1 MERNDRIIVP
11 FTLPLGFSEPLRG
24 IENPSEEETLIK
36 FNKLKAQ
43 YDKNIV
49 VNNIQY
55 DEEYLKEQDLKGMM
69 ETFNFMITHKLG
81 ELKEINHKLLKLT
94 NYRFSLGE
102 ILRSMRRMEKDYI
115 NLHQTHTLCSN
126 DLRLESPKHNFQELL
141 SGDLR
146 GKLDDKDMIV
156 DPLKLRGQ
164 LFSIKSE
171 YMNSLCDIYEKVTI
185 KVDEETFKMKKIT
198 DFIDLYKKTI
208 ISCDTNKKILSKYN
222 CTICYENEVTMCI
235 QPCGHTFCVS
245 CTEKIT
251 NRCFVCNG
259 QVTAK
264 FKMYVLGKDDDEAVA
279 TAGTRGNGEFEPAN
293 DRTYPRRS
301 NTNAVGLVG
310 QLTGSGQ
317 RVFDPQLL
325 TL

>member
-11 FTLPLGFSEPLRG
+11 FTLPCCT
-24 IENPSEEETLIK
+24 EEETLIK
-36 FNKLKAQ
+36 FNELKAQ
-43 YDKNIV
+43 YEKNSV
-49 VNNIQY
+49 VNNIHY
-55 DEEYLKEQDLKGMM
+55 DEEYLKEQDLKGTM
-69 ETFNFMITHKLG
+69 ENFNFIITKKLG
-81 ELKEINHKLLKLT
+81 ELKEINHRLLKLI
-94 NYRFSLGE
+94 NYKKDLGE
-102 ILRSMRRMEKDYI
+102 ILTSMRKTEKIYI
-115 NLHQTHTLCSN
+115 NLHQTSVICGGELG
-126 DLRLESPKHNFQELL
+126 LEPPQNNIQELL

-171 YMNSLCDIYEKVTI
+171 YMNSLCDIYEKVNV

-251 NRCFVCNG
+251 NRCFVCSG
-259 QVTAK
+259 SVSSK
-264 FKMYVLGKDDDEAVA
+264 FKMYVLGKDDDEAVQPS
-279 TAGTRGNGEFEPAN
+279 GTRGNGEFEPAN
-293 DRTYPRRS
+293 DRNYPTR
-301 NTNAVGLVG
+301 NNNAVGLVG

-317 RVFDPQLL
+317 LIR
-325 TL
+325 